1 MLKRDELPALPEAD
15 RIMVRPN
22 PPVTTTIGGLE
33 IPVIAQNQAHQG
45 RIIAA
50 GLKALDIMYD
60 NGQQIGDEVLYGQF
74 AGAWEEWDHIMK
86 PGNDPDCAHAE
97 WSRHSPSTI
106 RDDKSHYRCS
116 GYICD
121 SCGALRLQEPLLIMN
136 VGDVMANVDKA
147 ARARS
152 GEMAIV
158 IGRTEDGRTCH
169 RIIRQGETYVTDS
182 TATNGV
188 THVTA

>member
-45 RIIAA
+45 RIISA
-50 GLKALDIMYD
+50 GLKALDIMHD
-60 NGQQIGDEVLYGQF
+60 NGQEIGDEVLYGQF
-74 AGAWEEWDHIMK
+74 AGAWEEWDHVMK

-121 SCGALRLQEPLLIMN
+121 ACGALRLQEPLLIMN
-136 VGDVMANVDKA
+136 IGDVMANVDKA
-147 ARARS
+147 ARARTGAVQIVR
-152 GEMAIV
+152 GE
-158 IGRTEDGRTCH
+158 TTDGKTCH
-169 RIIRQGETYVTDS
+169 FIRRRDEMTTS
-182 TATNGV
+182 TASNGV
-188 THVTA
+188 AHVTA